1 MLTIIAKKV
10 YIYRIKNILM
20 EPLLFFVLIIA
31 AIALEF
37 MALTDVVKSRFKE
50 PLQQTIWFFVVLLIP
65 VFGPVFYFQL
75 RKKLTTNKKRVFNP
89 EFHKA

>member
-20 EPLLFFVLIIA
+20 ETLLFFLLIIA

-37 MALTDVVKSRFKE
+37 IALTDVVKSRFKE
-50 PLQQTIWFFVVLLIP
+50 PLQQTIWFFVVLLVP

-75 RKKLTTNKKRVFNP
+75 RKKLTTTKKRVFNP
-89 EFHKA
+89 EFNKA